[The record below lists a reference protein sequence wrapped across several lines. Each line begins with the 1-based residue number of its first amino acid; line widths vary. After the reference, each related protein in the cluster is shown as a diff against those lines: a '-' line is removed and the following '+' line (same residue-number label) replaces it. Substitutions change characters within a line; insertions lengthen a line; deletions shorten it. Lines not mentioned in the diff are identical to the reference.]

1 MRTDFP
7 VPLRAVAEKS
17 FEAQN
22 PDVDVR
28 FTVRSVE
35 ETLEE
40 VDQANGG
47 LPFDVWWGA
56 PAEEAERALRDGWV
70 TRWEPVLQTP
80 FVIAFDRDA
89 VAITDA
95 PSDWLDLFHHGWAE
109 QISIPDPGRSREGA
123 AFVTSVIA
131 QSLRAEGDAYVG
143 FEWLERLDRQIGRYE
158 PDVRESLRV
167 MRGEAISLAVV
178 PRAEVEAVRVDW
190 EGRLYY
196 RAPETGSPTMVRVV
210 ALAATDAS
218 GGSGAAER
226 FAEHVQSAEILTASK
241 LHTHWEPM
249 GIWGEGTLP
258 TGFELDAPWSAYP
271 LSIELAVDSAE
282 AWLEQWSTDV
292 RGRGK

>member
-1 MRTDFP
+1 
-7 VPLRAVAEKS
+7 
-17 FEAQN
+17 
-22 PDVDVR
+22 
-28 FTVRSVE
+28 
-35 ETLEE
+35 
-40 VDQANGG
+40 
-47 LPFDVWWGA
+47 
-56 PAEEAERALRDGWV
+56 
-70 TRWEPVLQTP
+70 
-80 FVIAFDRDA
+80 
-89 VAITDA
+89 
-95 PSDWLDLFHHGWAE
+95 
-109 QISIPDPGRSREGA
+109 
-123 AFVTSVIA
+123 VTSVIA

-196 RAPETGSPTMVRVV
+196 RAPESGSPTMVRVV